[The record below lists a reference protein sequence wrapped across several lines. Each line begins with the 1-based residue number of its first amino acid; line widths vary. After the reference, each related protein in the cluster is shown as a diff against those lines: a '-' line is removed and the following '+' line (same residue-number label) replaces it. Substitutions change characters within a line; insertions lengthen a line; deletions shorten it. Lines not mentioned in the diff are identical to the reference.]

1 MACQLMTNAKSLQEG
16 LKDVFKLVKDEEC
29 ARAQITPEKCAIND
43 FTYANAIQP
52 YKDTSLESSE

>member
-1 MACQLMTNAKSLQEG
+1 MTNAKSLQEG